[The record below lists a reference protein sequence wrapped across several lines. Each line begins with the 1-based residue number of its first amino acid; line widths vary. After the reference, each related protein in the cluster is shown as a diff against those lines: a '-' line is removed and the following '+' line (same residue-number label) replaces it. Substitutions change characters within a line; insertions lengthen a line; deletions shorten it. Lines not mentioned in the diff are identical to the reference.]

1 MALSAAAV
9 QTAVQTVFTLA
20 GQVLKVLQTVSKAHL
35 KRKNELE
42 LLKQLQSKLE
52 SRWTP
57 PPLFLFPPTGWP
69 PFNLPS

>member
-42 LLKQLQSKLE
+42 LLKQLQGKLE
-52 SRWTP
+52 SQ
-57 PPLFLFPPTGWP
+57 
-69 PFNLPS
+69 